1 METNSRECVL
11 NLAYAE
17 IREIVTGRG
26 LLPDLLRQGRTRMMA
41 LLLNNE
47 EKEMLRHFRKRLQ
60 RRQRQTLEEKMLE
73 IAMPKP
79 LRNRLAYLQRCTST
93 T

>member
-11 NLAYAE
+11 NLANAE

-47 EKEMLRHFRKRLQ
+47 EKETLRHFRKRLQ

-79 LRNRLAYLQRCTST
+79 LRNRLAYLICLN
-93 T
+93 